1 MKSGDGNRSY
11 FWTQAY
17 FNTISYSVFSLIF
30 LIFRQNLLLTKGAC
44 VRAGGESEDLGE
56 NEKILRCKRPQR
68 INRLWRQLSNS
79 SGSPSPLLLRELALF
94 QFSHKTCG
102 LLARKQ
108 ASSSSTPATVKN
120 NYGIKFMDTE
130 EINRLFKE
138 FYGQL
143 YVNDNCNRC

>member
-1 MKSGDGNRSY
+1 METKATSELKHILIQSH
-11 FWTQAY
+11 
-17 FNTISYSVFSLIF
+17 ILFSPYIF
-30 LIFRQNLLLTKGAC
+30 LIFRQNLLLIKGAC
-44 VRAGGESEDLGE
+44 VRAGGESEDLWE
-56 NEKILRCKRPQR
+56 TRKYSDVKDLKQR

-79 SGSPSPLLLRELALF
+79 SRSPSPLLLRELALF